1 MDKYSMQSDVYLQ
14 SPYFAD
20 GSRFWQDS
28 EILFG
33 LQSCFQLS
41 TILLAPLAFRYFT
54 F

>member
-1 MDKYSMQSDVYLQ
+1 MQADVFLQ

-28 EILFG
+28 EIHFG

-41 TILLAPLAFRYFT
+41 AILLAPLAFKYLT